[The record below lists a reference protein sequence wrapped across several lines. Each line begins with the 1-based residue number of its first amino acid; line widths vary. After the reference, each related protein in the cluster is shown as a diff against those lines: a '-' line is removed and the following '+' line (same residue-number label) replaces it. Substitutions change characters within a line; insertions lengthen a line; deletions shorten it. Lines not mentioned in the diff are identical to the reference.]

1 MALAWPI
8 FESSGETPEKGKPG
22 KMTEY
27 IERRRARAEE
37 TMAVLTF
44 GVEIETYGL
53 GIRGAARAVAAA
65 LGTTDVREDGGYYG
79 RISVGMVDGTDR
91 RWTVLS
97 DGSITGGAGAEV
109 VTPILRGDGD
119 LETLRTVARAL
130 RAAGA
135 KSDPS
140 GGCGVHVHVGLG
152 PFPVPVVARVAKI
165 VGKYDGFIRKALG
178 IAPERGRW
186 CAPLPAATILRVGRA
201 RTRGALARAWYGE
214 RDERRIEDR
223 VGTHYDGSRYH
234 GLNLHSY
241 FYTGRGTAEFRY
253 FDGTLHAGKIASYV
267 HLARALVAKA
277 ATTTGASAIPAD
289 FDTLGKATALLANL
303 SLAGPKYKTL
313 RHHLLAAWR
322 PEPATTESE
331 AA

>member
-1 MALAWPI
+1 
-8 FESSGETPEKGKPG
+8 
-22 KMTEY
+22 MTEY

-37 TMAVLTF
+37 TMAALTF
-44 GVEIETYGL
+44 GVEIETYGI
-53 GIRGAARAVAAA
+53 GIERAARAVAGV
-65 LGTTDVREDGGYYG
+65 LGSTDVRNDGGYYG
-79 RISVGMVDGTDR
+79 RYTVGMADGR

-97 DGSITGGAGAEV
+97 DGSITGGNGAEV

-119 LETLRTVARAL
+119 LETLREVARAL

-135 KSDPS
+135 KSDAD

-152 PFPVPVVARVAKI
+152 PFDIPTVARVAKI

-178 IAPERGRW
+178 IAPARARW
-186 CAPLPAATILRVGRA
+186 CAPLPAETIHAVGRA
-201 RTRGALARAWYGE
+201 RTRDALARAWYGE
-214 RDERRIEDR
+214 RDLRSISYRI
-223 VGTHYDGSRYH
+223 GTHYDGSRYH

-277 ATTTGASAIPAD
+277 ATTSGASAIPAEY
-289 FDTLGKATALLANL
+289 DTLGKATALLANL
-303 SLAGPKYKTL
+303 SLAGEKYKTL
-313 RHHLLAAWR
+313 RFHLLAAWR
-322 PEPATTESE
+322 PERRANPERE